1 MRGRN
6 KMAVGGEDARVL
18 SKFES
23 TVINREK
30 QRSASR
36 LQRVLYIKGFLAPA
50 PVPPELHMMGSL
62 ITQKNS
68 AAMTSAGG
76 DR

>member
-1 MRGRN
+1 MVV
-6 KMAVGGEDARVL
+6 VGGEDANVHGKL
-18 SKFES
+18 EL

-36 LQRVLYIKGFLAPA
+36 LQRVLYIKGSLAPA
-50 PVPPELHMMGSL
+50 LVPPELHMMGSL